1 MNQQAPPANQPSI
14 PPPANQPVVSAQ
26 APPPQ
31 PPQVSTPIMEPP
43 ANQQQLPQMAYAES
57 GQPGGYFQP
66 NFNHGQNMADLK
78 SAPRN
83 EDDEQET
90 NQQYSVL
97 GTSNALK
104 DDEEPRRTRA
114 MAQPAPAQ
122 AGVSKIRVLRTSV
135 KLIE

>member
-1 MNQQAPPANQPSI
+1 
-14 PPPANQPVVSAQ
+14 
-26 APPPQ
+26 
-31 PPQVSTPIMEPP
+31 
-43 ANQQQLPQMAYAES
+43 MAYAES

-122 AGVSKIRVLRTSV
+122 ERSTRPPLDRVRPDLRDPATRAPITSHDQDPTPV
-135 KLIE
+135 NKMPSQISQSMNSLNEQSITQQQDDDSHQPVV

>member
-57 GQPGGYFQP
+57 GQPGGNYFQP

-122 AGVSKIRVLRTSV
+122 AGVSKFCDS
-135 KLIE
+135 